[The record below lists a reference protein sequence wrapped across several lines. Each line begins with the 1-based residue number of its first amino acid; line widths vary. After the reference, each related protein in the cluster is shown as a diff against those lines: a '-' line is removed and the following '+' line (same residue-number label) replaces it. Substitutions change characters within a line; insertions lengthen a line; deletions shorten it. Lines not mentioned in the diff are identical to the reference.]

1 MWTVELPC
9 VFWNPCL
16 LLCGLDVSL
25 TPSPC
30 PFSNLAASLF
40 AFLGGVEGLLAQT
53 CAGCWGPPNWALS
66 APELVFGSC
75 PSDETPSPFT
85 PQCKS
90 LNGARTLDEGRAP
103 LHNVGLRG
111 EEHRCVVTYEPKSG
125 QGG

>member
-85 PQCKS
+85 PQWQVLKWS
-90 LNGARTLDEGRAP
+90 PDPWRGPSPTSQRGAEG
-103 LHNVGLRG
+103 
-111 EEHRCVVTYEPKSG
+111 
-125 QGG
+125 

>member
-53 CAGCWGPPNWALS
+53 CAGCWGPPT
-66 APELVFGSC
+66 G
-75 PSDETPSPFT
+75 PSQHPNLYLGAVLLTRHRPHSPLNG
-85 PQCKS
+85 KS

-111 EEHRCVVTYEPKSG
+111 EEHRWW
-125 QGG
+125 